1 MKPLHTLDDVVIRFA
16 GDSGDGMQVTG
27 SQFTN
32 TTALAGNDLST
43 FPDFPAEIRA
53 PAGTLAGVSG
63 FQIRFSSHDVFTPGD
78 APEVLFAMNPAALKA
93 NIADLKKGGLLVVN
107 QEKFQPR
114 DFEKAGITSNPL
126 EDGSLDEYRLVK
138 VDMAR
143 MTKEAIEGLGMGTK
157 EVDRTKN
164 FFALGMAYWMYNR
177 DLAGTEAWIT
187 TKFKEPFREANTRA
201 LRAGHAY
208 AETVELF
215 ESRYDVPKADLPPG
229 RYRNI
234 LGNQALSIG
243 LVVGAQKASV
253 PLFLGSYPITPASDI
268 LHQLAGYKQYGVT
281 TFQAEDEI
289 AAIGAAIG
297 ASFGGAMGICT
308 TSGPGMALKGE
319 AIGLAVMTEL
329 PLVIVNVQRGGPST
343 GLPTKTEQS
352 DLMQAMYGRNGEAPV
367 AVIAASSP
375 TDCFDVAVEAI
386 RAATTHMCPVILLTD
401 GYLANGSEPWRVP
414 DVAAIP
420 AFPVQFRTDPDGYKA
435 YLRDAGTLAR
445 PWVKPGTPGLE
456 HRIGGIEKAEHTG
469 NVNYEPLNHEK
480 MIHLR
485 AEKIARIAV
494 PDLVVE
500 GDIGTEADP
509 GELLLVGWGSTAG
522 AIRSGVEM
530 ARSRGYK
537 VAFTHMRWMNPMAKN
552 TASVLRSY
560 KKVLVPEMNMG
571 QLAHILRAET
581 LVDCVPVTKVQGQA
595 FKVSEILAAIVKH
608 SSPSSKGNA

>member
-1 MKPLHTLDDVVIRFA
+1 MKPLQTLDDVVIRFA

-93 NIADLKKGGLLVVN
+93 NIADLKKGGMLIVN

-164 FFALGMAYWMYNR
+164 FFALGMASWLYNR
-177 DLAGTEAWIT
+177 DLAGTEAWIA

-215 ESRYDVPKADLPPG
+215 ESRYDVPKADLPAG

-243 LVVGAQKASV
+243 LVVGAQKAGV

-289 AAIGAAIG
+289 AAIGSAIG

-414 DVAAIP
+414 DVSTIA

-480 MIHLR
+480 MIHVR

-500 GDIGTEADP
+500 GDTGTEAEP
-509 GELLLVGWGSTAG
+509 GEMLLIGWGSTAG

-537 VAFTHMRWMNPMAKN
+537 VAFTHKRWMNPMAGN

-571 QLAHILRAET
+571 QLAHILRAQT

-595 FKVSEILAAIVKH
+595 FKVSEIFAAIVKH
-608 SSPSSKGNA
+608 SSPLSKGNA